1 MRYVVIGIG
10 ALLAAITATVEPSF
24 AIEPLRP
31 WCLEGG
37 MLSRDPVDDCS
48 YNTIE
53 QCKASGGN
61 GAAMCYPNRRLQW
74 QALEQARNPPVPQR
88 TTNRKRHHKAKP

>member
-10 ALLAAITATVEPSF
+10 ALLAAITATTEPSF

-61 GAAMCYPNRRLQW
+61 GAAPCIPNKALQW
-74 QALEQARNPPVPQR
+74 RALEQSRKQAAPQR
-88 TTNRKRHHKAKP
+88 PLERRY